1 MKKFI
6 ILIVSAL
13 IAGTALVAQTKRDS
27 YEQYSFTLSCNG
39 TTLATVNG
47 DHVISLF
54 NLLPSDVRDEI
65 YKEMSRCYDNTA
77 RTAGTIDYKGVNIRS
92 GRDGTTFSCEG
103 YSISTN
109 AEIAT
114 IVEVMRR
121 HK

>member
-6 ILIVSAL
+6 ILIISAL
-13 IAGTALVAQTKRDS
+13 IAGTVLVAQSKRDS

-39 TTLATVNG
+39 TKLATVNG
-47 DHVISLF
+47 DHVVSLF

-65 YKEMSRCYDNTA
+65 YKEMFRCYDNTA
-77 RTAGTIDYKGVNIRS
+77 RTAGTIDYKGVNVRS
-92 GRDGTTFSCEG
+92 SSNGTTFSCEG
-103 YSISTN
+103 YSIFTN